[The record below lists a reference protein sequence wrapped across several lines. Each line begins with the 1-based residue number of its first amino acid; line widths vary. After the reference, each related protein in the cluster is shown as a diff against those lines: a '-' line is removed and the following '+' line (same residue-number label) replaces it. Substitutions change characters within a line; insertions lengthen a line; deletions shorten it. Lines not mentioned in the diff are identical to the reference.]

1 MASNTPTEDD
11 QSPSNHPPFI
21 TPPLLRRRMR
31 IPAVTQTQSPENEL
45 RNDDPSNSNS
55 DVDS

>member
-11 QSPSNHPPFI
+11 QSPPDHPSFI
-21 TPPLLRRRMR
+21 TPPLLHPHSR
-31 IPAVTQTQSPENEL
+31 ISAVTQTESPENEV